1 MKLYHGSSIRGLTQ
15 LHPSLSEHG
24 RPYLYLSSDIVVAG
38 FYTVWRVERPYS
50 WFPYGFSDGVPIYTE
65 YYKNALADVY
75 RGRQGY
81 IYHCSPAGTLEN
93 PTGIE
98 QVLVSE
104 QPVDVA
110 GVLEIADMY
119 RWLLEQEQ
127 AGALLIRRYE
137 ALTEREIVRAE
148 RLVAD
153 EIRAHRLKEAPQS
166 RYARFLAEKFP
177 QIWAQPERREETML

>member
-15 LHPSLSEHG
+15 LCPFLSEHG
-24 RPYLYLSSDIVVAG
+24 RPYLYLSSSIVVAG

-81 IYHCSPAGTLEN
+81 IYHCSPAGALEN

-98 QVLVSE
+98 QVLASE
-104 QPVDVA
+104 QPVDVVS
-110 GVLEIADMY
+110 VLEIADMY

-137 ALTEREIVRAE
+137 ALTEREIARAE

-153 EIRAHRLKEAPQS
+153 EIRVHRLKENPQNS
-166 RYARFLAEKFP
+166 YARFLAERFP
-177 QIWAQPERREETML
+177 KIWTQETV